1 MGATAESD
9 LNYDRETELKT
20 FDESK
25 IGVKGLVDSGI
36 DKLPKFFV
44 HETDKLDL
52 KPADQ
57 THSGIPVI
65 DLGDINKDA
74 IRRSKVVDEV
84 RDACEKWGFF
94 QVINHG
100 IPQTVLDEMI
110 DGVRRFYEQDTEVKK
125 QYYTRDMTRK
135 FLYNSNF
142 DLFSVKAA
150 SWRDTFM
157 ANMAPNPPKPEQL
170 PEVCRDMM
178 IESSMHL
185 MAVAHTILELMSE
198 SLGLPSNYLKELDC
212 ARGLLFLGS
221 YYPACPEPESTWGI
235 TNHTDAGFLT
245 LLLQDDI
252 GGLQVLNQDQWID
265 VPPVRGAL
273 VANVGDLLQASLITN
288 DKFQSVK
295 HRVIAQKAG
304 PRISVPVFFRA
315 CSQFD
320 PNPKVYG
327 PIKELLS
334 EENPPIYRE
343 TTEKE
348 FMTHFYAKGL
358 DGIRALE
365 KFKLSNSACADS
377 LQKA

>member
-9 LNYDRETELKT
+9 PNYNRETELKR
-20 FDESK
+20 FDELK

-36 DKLPKFFV
+36 EKLPKIFV
-44 HETDKLDL
+44 HETDEADL
-52 KPADQ
+52 KPANQ
-57 THSGIPVI
+57 THCGIPVI
-65 DLGDINKDA
+65 DLGDINKNA
-74 IRRSKVVDEV
+74 ISRSKVVNEV

-94 QVINHG
+94 QVVNHG

-110 DGVRRFYEQDTEVKK
+110 DGVRRFYEQDAEVKK
-125 QYYTRDMTRK
+125 QYYTRDMTRE

-157 ANMAPNPPKPEQL
+157 ARLAPNPPKPEDL
-170 PEVCRDMM
+170 PEVCRDML
-178 IESSMHL
+178 IESSKHL
-185 MAVAHTILELMSE
+185 MAVALTILELMSE

-221 YYPACPEPESTWGI
+221 YYPACPEPEKTWGI
-235 TNHTDAGFLT
+235 TNHTDAGILT

-273 VANVGDLLQASLITN
+273 VANLATN

-304 PRISVPVFFRA
+304 PRISVPVFFRP
-315 CSQFD
+315 CSHFD
-320 PNPKVYG
+320 PNPKGYG

-348 FMTHFYAKGL
+348 FMTHFYTKGL

-365 KFKLSNSACADS
+365 KFKLSNSASANG